1 MRAIAA
7 LVRLDPAYSAVVRRL
22 AVLDHEASGLRQA
35 LGQLGDMQKAI
46 ATNGGVRPAEA
57 TKVDPNQQLTDAKAA
72 LDGVKRQIAE
82 VRASGGKPD
91 QIAPLEQSAHE
102 LDQRISQGASA
113 SAPAAAATSP
123 TGTDLTQLL
132 ADDASLATS
141 LLPRIDAAR
150 KQLTDAET
158 ELAKDALH
166 RVDLRLSRLLRR
178 ARLGRIESVLGR
190 KRALEVEIEAI
201 NDGILPQGAFDSL
214 DVARYLQDNE
224 EYWPFE
230 GDDWPDEFV
239 GEK

>member
-1 MRAIAA
+1 
-7 LVRLDPAYSAVVRRL
+7 
-22 AVLDHEASGLRQA
+22 VLDREASGLRQSI
-35 LGQLGDMQKAI
+35 GQLGDMQKTI
-46 ATNGGVRPAEA
+46 ASNGGVRPAEE
-57 TKVDPNQQLTDAKAA
+57 TKVDPNQQLEDAKGA
-72 LDGVKRQIAE
+72 LAGVKRQIAE
-82 VRASGGKPD
+82 LRASGAKSD
-91 QIAPLEQSAHE
+91 QLAPLEQSAHE
-102 LDQRISQGASA
+102 LDLRIAAGAPT
-113 SAPAAAATSP
+113 SAPAPVATSP
-123 TGTDLTQLL
+123 TGTDLPQLL

-141 LLPRIDAAR
+141 LMPRIDAAR